1 MAFDQVAVDQL
12 AVDQVDFDEKMF
24 AEVYS
29 IEWPTIKLYGPYFD
43 YSFLVL

>member
-1 MAFDQVAVDQL
+1 MAFDQV

-24 AEVYS
+24 AEVDS
-29 IEWPTIKLYGPYFD
+29 IEWPSIKLYGPYFD